1 MTASQLLAVM
11 NSPEY
16 KFYDENYV
24 FKKVKDFRG
33 FSAVGV
39 SSQVLCNR
47 DEIRLYS
54 ANGNGL
60 MYESN
65 LFIKLTENLTSGD
78 INPTAKIF
86 IDDKELLYAY
96 HRGITCFGNGLVFST
111 DKKTIIERLIDFL
124 KKLRIGGKIK

>member
-1 MTASQLLAVM
+1 MGSEIGIIRYIETLDSSRVSFYKEKFIMTASQLLAVM

-47 DEIRLYS
+47 DEI
-54 ANGNGL
+54 
-60 MYESN
+60 
-65 LFIKLTENLTSGD
+65 
-78 INPTAKIF
+78 KIGR
-86 IDDKELLYAY
+86 A
-96 HRGITCFGNGLVFST
+96 HV
-111 DKKTIIERLIDFL
+111 
-124 KKLRIGGKIK
+124 